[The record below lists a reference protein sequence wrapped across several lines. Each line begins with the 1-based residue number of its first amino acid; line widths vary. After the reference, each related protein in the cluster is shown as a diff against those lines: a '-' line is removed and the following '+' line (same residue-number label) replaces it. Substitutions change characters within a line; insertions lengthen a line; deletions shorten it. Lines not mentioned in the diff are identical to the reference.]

1 MKVKNFIYLPF
12 CLFIGTSV
20 AGALPEIP
28 EPFKYGVGGIENG
41 KIYIGLGSLGN
52 NWYMIDTNQ
61 SEKKWT
67 KIAQWPTVPREQATA
82 TIIDGKI
89 YVFGG
94 IGKDKSGVITLQK
107 DV

>member
-41 KIYIGLGSLGN
+41 KIYIGLEV
-52 NWYMIDTNQ
+52 WEIT
-61 SEKKWT
+61 
-67 KIAQWPTVPREQATA
+67 
-82 TIIDGKI
+82 
-89 YVFGG
+89 G
-94 IGKDKSGVITLQK
+94 I
-107 DV
+107 

>member
-67 KIAQWPTVPREQATA
+67 KIA
-82 TIIDGKI
+82 
-89 YVFGG
+89 
-94 IGKDKSGVITLQK
+94 
-107 DV
+107 